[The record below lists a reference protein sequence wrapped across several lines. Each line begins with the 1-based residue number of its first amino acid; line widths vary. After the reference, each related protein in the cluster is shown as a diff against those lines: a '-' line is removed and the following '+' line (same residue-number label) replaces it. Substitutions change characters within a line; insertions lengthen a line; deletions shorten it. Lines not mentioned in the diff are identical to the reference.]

1 MPNNDNNC
9 VKEHLKFSVVLSHR
23 TTGYT
28 ASTCFSIQSSLPSY
42 PNAKPLIVHRKIW
55 APWLFL
61 LIYPL
66 ITKLWQTLIWLIIE
80 FCFKIVFVKQIYD
93 FQHCI
98 KSSYFVQG
106 NLIQVGSILYFR
118 LQILKPY
125 LPVKLSPPT
134 GLYVLSFKILS
145 LTGCFILNQ
154 K

>member
-42 PNAKPLIVHRKIW
+42 PNAKPFIVHRKIW

-106 NLIQVGSILYFR
+106 ESYSSWQHTVLSASNIET
-118 LQILKPY
+118 
-125 LPVKLSPPT
+125 LSPCKAFPSYRA
-134 GLYVLSFKILS
+134 LCSKLQNS
-145 LTGCFILNQ
+145 
-154 K
+154 